1 MLQHREYNASRADRS
16 LRIMGCVAKA
26 LAIIVV
32 PCVRVVSRIVPPLGR
47 AIGRTSGGIA
57 GRVFRSRDRGDHA
70 AAFVAAL
77 EGIELQERRRE
88 ATGELRRHMA
98 EFEWWQFLNLAA
110 DEAERLG
117 PVERARVTELLERAR
132 TPGGMLAASCLRTI
146 AGWRWQAG
154 DHDGAVAIAR
164 RMVLADPSWPHGHI
178 FLGWVGLITGRH
190 DPLPHL
196 REALRVDPACASA
209 ITGNRELAE
218 APGLLRSLGL
228 TTDSSKQE

>member
-1 MLQHREYNASRADRS
+1 VLSR
-16 LRIMGCVAKA
+16 V
-26 LAIIVV
+26 
-32 PCVRVVSRIVPPLGR
+32 VPPLGR

-70 AAFVAAL
+70 AAFAAAL
-77 EGIELQERRRE
+77 EGMDLQERRRLLKG
-88 ATGELRRHMA
+88 GELRRDFA
-98 EFEWWQFLNLAA
+98 EFEWWNFLHLAA
-110 DEAERLG
+110 DEAEHLG
-117 PVERARVTELLERAR
+117 PTERARVAELLEQAP
-132 TPGGMLAASCLRTI
+132 TPGGMFAASCLRRI

-154 DHDGAVAIAR
+154 DRDGAIALAR

-196 REALRVDPACASA
+196 REALRVDPACARA
-209 ITGNRELAE
+209 ITANRELAD

-228 TTDSSKQE
+228 IADSAKQT